1 VAIYQSW
8 DSYDEREALDFIRA
22 MRSAEPGSPGEWF
35 QFAVVLKG
43 TGQLIGDCGLKT
55 EEDGRQAE
63 IGVTFAREHQGKGYA
78 FEAVSR
84 LLDYAFSNLGVQR
97 VVAIADQQNAPSVA
111 LLERLGMRREGSFI
125 RNVWFK
131 GHWASEYLYAILK
144 EEWLRRHERSE
155 RIAQDLRI
163 VSEPQ
168 GSPGDATFVRDSLAL
183 FNVGV
188 TGDSYYSP
196 LAIFLKDER
205 DAVLGGAL
213 GHVWGGWL
221 DLDTLWVAEPFRGQG
236 YGGKLLEA
244 AEDEA
249 RAQGCHG
256 VYLDTFSF
264 QAKPFYEKF
273 GYEVVADIPDYP
285 RGHSYHVLKK
295 TLA

>member
-1 VAIYQSW
+1 MS
-8 DSYDEREALDFIRA
+8 
-22 MRSAEPGSPGEWF
+22 SAEPGSPGEWF

-43 TGQLIGDCGLKT
+43 TEQLIGDCGLKT
-55 EEDGRQAE
+55 EEGERQAE

-78 FEAVSR
+78 SEAVSR
-84 LLDYAFSNLGVQR
+84 LLDYAFGDLEMHR
-97 VVAIADQQNAPSVA
+97 VVAIADRQNAPSVA

-125 RNVWFK
+125 RNEWFK
-131 GHWASEYLYAILK
+131 GHWASEYLYAILRD
-144 EEWLRRHERSE
+144 EWLRRDERGE
-155 RIAQDLRI
+155 MVARDLRI
-163 VSEPQ
+163 VSEPH
-168 GSPGDATFVRDSLAL
+168 GSTGDATFVRESLAL
-183 FNVGV
+183 YNVGV

-205 DAVLGGAL
+205 GAVLGGAL

-221 DLDTLWVAEPFRGQG
+221 NLDTLWVIEPYRGQG
-236 YGGKLLEA
+236 YGAKLLAA

-264 QAKPFYEKF
+264 QAKLFYEKF

-285 RGHSYHVLKK
+285 RGHSFHVLKK
-295 TLA
+295 TLE